1 MTIKLDL
8 PVELEARLTQE
19 AARRATSP
27 EAWAL
32 TVLEANLPA
41 PSEASDDARA
51 GDPVM
56 VSDYWK
62 DFVGVVS
69 LPANASA
76 NVGRKFAD
84 EMVHKH
90 NQGKL

>member
-8 PVELEARLTQE
+8 PVELAARLAQE
-19 AARRATSP
+19 AARRDTSP

-32 TVLEANLPA
+32 TVLAANLPP
-41 PSEASDDARA
+41 PSESLEDSPRFDR
-51 GDPVM
+51 VV

-69 LPANASA
+69 LPADASV
-76 NVGRKFAD
+76 NIGRKFAD
-84 EMVHKH
+84 EMFHKH